1 MRSAAHININERK
14 PEKVMEGKARETTEN
29 RAFLM
34 TSVTFNYSKQR
45 LMDLG
50 GGFFWLLR
58 DAAGC
63 STVILE
69 GFVMD
74 LSREGSSMD
83 RLEGPQRKEGRRMDG

>member
-1 MRSAAHININERK
+1 MASLKRRNVDLFDSMRSAAHININERK

-63 STVILE
+63 CGML
-69 GFVMD
+69 
-74 LSREGSSMD
+74 
-83 RLEGPQRKEGRRMDG
+83 DGDS